1 MKVDVIDLQG
11 NVVEKIDLPK
21 VFSEPVRQDLI
32 TRAFLAA
39 MSNNRQAY
47 GSDPMAGKR
56 TAARYFG
63 MRHHRYSMMNRE
75 IARLPRLH
83 GKTVPFLNWTVRFVP
98 HAVKGR
104 EAHPPLVEKIW
115 TQKINDKERRKAI
128 HSALAATSIKELV
141 ESRGHRISGVKTFPI
156 VVEDSL
162 QKISKTKELIAF
174 LEKIGLQK
182 ELERISEKKIRA
194 GRGKMRGRKYKT
206 KTGPLFVVTETKEIN
221 KASEN
226 IPGSDVCVPKNLS
239 ALLLAPGT
247 QPGRLTIFTKSA
259 LRQLGE

>member
-1 MKVDVIDLQG
+1 MKADVVDLQG

-21 VFSEPVRQDLI
+21 VFSEPVREDLI

-39 MSNNRQAY
+39 RSNNRQAY

-56 TAARYFG
+56 TAAHYHG

-83 GKTVPFLNWTVRFVP
+83 AKTVPFLNWTVRFVP
-98 HAVKGR
+98 QAVKGR
-104 EAHPPLVEKIW
+104 QAHPPLVEKVW
-115 TQKINDKERRKAI
+115 TQKINEKERQKAI
-128 HSALAATSIKELV
+128 HSAIAATAVKELV
-141 ESRGHRISGVKTFPI
+141 EKRGHRISEMKIFPI

-162 QKISKTKELIAF
+162 QNISKTKDLTVF

-182 ELERISEKKIRA
+182 EIKRISEKKIRA

-206 KTGPLFVVTETKEIN
+206 KVGPLFVV
-221 KASEN
+221 SEN
-226 IPGSDVCVPKNLS
+226 KGIGKAAANILGADVCSVKQLS
-239 ALLLAPGT
+239 ALLLAPGAH
-247 QPGRLTIFTKSA
+247 PGRLTIFTKSS
-259 LRQLGE
+259 LQQLGE